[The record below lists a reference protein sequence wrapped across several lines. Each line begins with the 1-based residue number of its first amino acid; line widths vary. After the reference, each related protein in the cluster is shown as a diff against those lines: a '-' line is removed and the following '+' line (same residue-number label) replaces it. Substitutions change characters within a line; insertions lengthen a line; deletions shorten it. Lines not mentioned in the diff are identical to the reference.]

1 MHQANRPNTC
11 SESSAFDFHSRLKST
26 FLSFSRLPILYH
38 RKGNLMD
45 GNPLYLVF
53 RVATAERN
61 TPLHHAFSLSKR
73 KTLRHREIR
82 ENGSPVL
89 TSQPTIPRLPP
100 CAVLYRT
107 GSEISRICRPQ
118 KRGRKIDREFI
129 FSIFIR
135 EKHEDSIKQII
146 KKSVIYTLM
155 LKLQSVC
162 VLQCTFTIGNACT
175 CSNVD

>member
-1 MHQANRPNTC
+1 
-11 SESSAFDFHSRLKST
+11 
-26 FLSFSRLPILYH
+26 
-38 RKGNLMD
+38 MD

-53 RVATAERN
+53 RVAAAERN
-61 TPLHHAFSLSKR
+61 TPLHHVFFICKR
-73 KTLRHREIR
+73 NILRHREIR

-107 GSEISRICRPQ
+107 GSEISRICGPQ

-135 EKHEDSIKQII
+135 EQHEDSIKQI
-146 KKSVIYTLM
+146 KKNLSYTL
-155 LKLQSVC
+155 
-162 VLQCTFTIGNACT
+162 
-175 CSNVD
+175 

>member
-1 MHQANRPNTC
+1 M
-11 SESSAFDFHSRLKST
+11 
-26 FLSFSRLPILYH
+26 
-38 RKGNLMD
+38 MD

-61 TPLHHAFSLSKR
+61 TPLHHVFSLCKR

-89 TSQPTIPRLPP
+89 TSQTAIPRLPP

-135 EKHEDSIKQII
+135 EQHEDSIKQI
-146 KKSVIYTLM
+146 KKICHIHFKF
-155 LKLQSVC
+155 KLPKSSFC
-162 VLQCTFTIGNACT
+162 VK
-175 CSNVD
+175 S